1 MNVAFGW
8 ERNVSGGWKR
18 KAEGIDCEE
27 NHWMDEMEEQNSEN
41 SVMTV
46 SSVEEMLR
54 LLESRETLD
63 FTKIR
68 LGEEFTTIRIEVDG
82 EGYGAYIP
90 GEQLRTLW
98 ELQESFYRLAAFALY
113 GTTDIRRLTQEERQL
128 FELKVVTENGCWLGK
143 VGTKQFWEELARK
156 AIEKMDG
163 RTIGV
168 TILGCVALVAGYG
181 GYDLYNHRIEVELQ
195 EKTKQVQQQE
205 ETRRIAVLA
214 DALKAK
220 DAVFFDAMVGSMG
233 VIVNELTERL
243 AKRGYNASSISVGGK
258 TYDREAIVAMNA
270 RAKSE
275 PEEPLTVS
283 GTFEVVEL
291 SKKMEQWS
299 LQLRSETREDLTVC
313 LSEDALDIDLAEA
326 QRVINEAFYAGRKVT
341 AVVVCGKRK
350 NLLSNVKLIENEWK

>member
-1 MNVAFGW
+1 M
-8 ERNVSGGWKR
+8 
-18 KAEGIDCEE
+18 E
-27 NHWMDEMEEQNSEN
+27 NKNEVNSMIQVN
-41 SVMTV
+41 
-46 SSVEEMLR
+46 SVEEMLC
-54 LLESRETLD
+54 LLESRQSLD
-63 FTKIR
+63 FSKIQ

-113 GTTDIRRLTQEERQL
+113 GTTDIRKLSQEERQL

-143 VGTKQFWEELARK
+143 VGTKQFWEELAKK

-168 TILGCVALVAGYG
+168 TILGCAALATGYWV
-181 GYDLYNHRIEVELQ
+181 YDSQNHRIEVELQ
-195 EKTKQVQQQE
+195 EKTKQMREETKRVEEETKRVQQRE

-220 DAVFFDAMVGSMG
+220 DSVFFDTMVGSTDA
-233 VIVNELTERL
+233 IVNALTERL
-243 AKRGYNASSISVGGK
+243 AKRGYNASSIAVGRK
-258 TYDREAIVAMNA
+258 TYDREAIAAMNS

-275 PEEPLTVS
+275 PEEPLTLS
-283 GTFEVVEL
+283 GTFEIVEL

-313 LSEDALDIDLAEA
+313 LSEDALDIDLVDA
-326 QRVINEAFYAGRKVT
+326 QRVINDAFHANRKVA

-350 NLLSNVKLIENEWK
+350 NLLSNVKVIEDTEK